1 MKLQE
6 LLPFLA
12 KNQNEFK
19 VHCATPNG
27 ENNPLSIW
35 LSGQDNFTKDQNIQ
49 TKKNFERNYILSF
62 CEINKNGEW
71 LFVGI
76 YESFGVK
83 EIIKDKNTGKE
94 LNIYDT
100 RLTKEGKEFIGKL
113 VVGFDLKEESPSAA
127 RQRYRYLESLL
138 DKMEVLEL
146 KREKVKVEF
155 PGYDNVNVSYK
166 ELESLIET
174 PAWKTALENQKAVYL
189 IVDTKT
195 GKKYVGSAYGNDM
208 LLGRWRNYIANGHG
222 GNKLLKPL
230 DFEYIKENFKYS
242 ILEIFKSSVD
252 DEIIRNRESFWKEV
266 LLTRTEFGYND
277 NQLFFLVE
285 FQKNGIPLKQA
296 INSLQFQL

>member
-1 MKLQE
+1 MKLKE

-12 KNQNEFK
+12 ENQKEFK

-49 TKKNFERNYILSF
+49 TKKNFERKYILSF

-76 YESFGVK
+76 YKSSGVK

-100 RLTKEGKEFIGKL
+100 ELIEEGKEFIGKL

-155 PGYDNVNVSYK
+155 PGYDNVNVTWR
-166 ELESLIET
+166 ELKSLIET

-195 GKKYVGSAYGNDM
+195 GKKYVGSAYGDNM

-252 DEIIRNRESFWKEV
+252 DEIIINRESFWKEV

-277 NQLFFLVE
+277 N
-285 FQKNGIPLKQA
+285 
-296 INSLQFQL
+296 

>member
-6 LLPFLA
+6 FLPFLA
-12 KNQNEFK
+12 ENQNEFK

-35 LSGQDNFTKDQNIQ
+35 LSGQDNFTKEQNIQ
-49 TKKNFERNYILSF
+49 TKQNFERKYILSF
-62 CEINKNGEW
+62 CEINKQGEW

-83 EIIKDKNTGKE
+83 ETKINEEGKK
-94 LNIYDT
+94 LHIYDT
-100 RLTKEGKEFIGKL
+100 KLKEDIGGEFIGKL

-146 KREKVKVEF
+146 KREVLKREF
-155 PGYDNVNVSYK
+155 PGYDSVNVSWK

-174 PAWKTALENQKAVYL
+174 PAWKTALQNQKAVYL
-189 IVDTKT
+189 IVDRKT
-195 GKKYVGSAYGNDM
+195 GKKYVGSAYGDNM
-208 LLGRWRNYIANGHG
+208 LLGRWRNYIENGHG
-222 GNKLLKPL
+222 GNKLLKTL

-252 DEIIRNRESFWKEV
+252 DETIINRESFWKEV
-266 LLTRTEFGYND
+266 LLTRGEFGYND
-277 NQLFFLVE
+277 N
-285 FQKNGIPLKQA
+285 
-296 INSLQFQL
+296 

>member
-12 KNQNEFK
+12 ENQNEFK

-35 LSGQDNFTKDQNIQ
+35 LSGQNNFTKDQNIQ

-76 YESFGVK
+76 YKSSGVK

-100 RLTKEGKEFIGKL
+100 ELIEEGKEFIGKL

-155 PGYDNVNVSYK
+155 PGYDNVNVTWR

-195 GKKYVGSAYGNDM
+195 GKKYVGSAYGDNM

-277 NQLFFLVE
+277 N
-285 FQKNGIPLKQA
+285 
-296 INSLQFQL
+296 

>member
-49 TKKNFERNYILSF
+49 TKKNFERKYILSF

-100 RLTKEGKEFIGKL
+100 ELIEEGKEFIGKL

-155 PGYDNVNVSYK
+155 PGYDNVNVTWK
-166 ELESLIET
+166 DLENVIEDDV
-174 PAWKTALENQKAVYL
+174 WINVLKNQKAIYL
-189 IVDTKT
+189 IVDCKT
-195 GKKYVGSAYGNDM
+195 GKQYVGAAYGGDG
-208 LLGRWRNYIANGHG
+208 LLGRWRDYIKTGHG
-222 GNKLLKPL
+222 GNKYLKEL
-230 DFEYIKENFKYS
+230 DFEYIKKNFKYT
-242 ILEIFKSSVD
+242 ILETFNSNVD
-252 DEIIRNRESFWKEV
+252 DKIIIGENKDGEGGREGFWKDV
-266 LLTRTEFGYND
+266 LLSRKFGYNA
-277 NQLFFLVE
+277 N
-285 FQKNGIPLKQA
+285 
-296 INSLQFQL
+296 

>member
-12 KNQNEFK
+12 ENQNEFK

-35 LSGQDNFTKDQNIQ
+35 LSGQNNFTKDQNIQ
-49 TKKNFERNYILSF
+49 TKKNFERKYILSF

-76 YESFGVK
+76 YKSSGVK

-100 RLTKEGKEFIGKL
+100 ELIEEGKEFIGKL

-146 KREKVKVEF
+146 KREVLKVEF
-155 PGYDNVNVSYK
+155 PGYDNVNVTWR

-195 GKKYVGSAYGNDM
+195 GKKYVGSAYGDNM
-208 LLGRWRNYIANGHG
+208 LLGRWRNYIAIGHG

-252 DEIIRNRESFWKEV
+252 DETIINRESFWKEV

-277 NQLFFLVE
+277 N
-285 FQKNGIPLKQA
+285 
-296 INSLQFQL
+296 

>member
-35 LSGQDNFTKDQNIQ
+35 LSGQDNFTKEQNIQ
-49 TKKNFERNYILSF
+49 TKQNFERKYILSF

-76 YESFGVK
+76 YKSSGVK

-146 KREKVKVEF
+146 KREVLKREF
-155 PGYDNVNVSYK
+155 PGYDNVNVTWR

-174 PAWKTALENQKAVYL
+174 PVWKTALENQKAVYL

-195 GKKYVGSAYGNDM
+195 GKKYVGSAYGNNM

-277 NQLFFLVE
+277 N
-285 FQKNGIPLKQA
+285 
-296 INSLQFQL
+296 

>member
-1 MKLQE
+1 MKLQK

-12 KNQNEFK
+12 ENQNEFK

-76 YESFGVK
+76 YKSSGVK

-100 RLTKEGKEFIGKL
+100 ELIEEGKEFIGKL

-155 PGYDNVNVSYK
+155 PGYDNVNVTWR

-195 GKKYVGSAYGNDM
+195 GKKYVGSAYGNNM

-252 DEIIRNRESFWKEV
+252 DEIIINRESFWKEV

-277 NQLFFLVE
+277 N
-285 FQKNGIPLKQA
+285 
-296 INSLQFQL
+296 